1 MSASDASSS
10 RPDLA
15 QGIALDDI
23 ADGAMVEGRVGDA
36 TVLLVRRADEL
47 FAVTGQCPHY
57 GAPLADGLLVGDTI
71 RCPWH
76 HAAFCLR
83 TGAMLRAPA
92 LDGLTCWR
100 VERRDGR
107 AVVLDA
113 QPAVSPPALKAAGL
127 PESVVIVGGGA
138 AAIAAAVT
146 LRQEGYP
153 HAITLL
159 SADSEPPYDRPN
171 LSKDYLAGTAEADW
185 LPLRGASFYTD
196 QRIDVRCGTRVT
208 RIDPAGHAVELADG
222 SRVGY
227 GALLLATGAEPNRL
241 TVPGADLPHV
251 RVLRS
256 RADCD
261 ALIGTL
267 KHAQRCV
274 VVGASFIGLE
284 AAAALRTRGLVVQVV
299 APDAHPMA
307 RVLGDA
313 LGDTLRALHES
324 HGVTF
329 HLGATLA
336 QITPD
341 DVTLSN
347 GDALPAD
354 VVVVGIGVHPDVTL
368 AQDAG
373 LAVDRGV
380 TVDRFLQTSAPDIY
394 AAGDIARWP
403 DPLTGER
410 IRVEHWV
417 VAERQGI
424 AAARNMLGQQRPFD
438 AVPFFWSQHY
448 DLTVRY
454 VGHAEQ
460 WDRVEIDGDL
470 RAHDGSVTY
479 WRGDK
484 RLAVATIGRDLD
496 CLKAEEALEQQGAAK
511 SR

>member
-1 MSASDASSS
+1 MTGSDAASS
-10 RPDLA
+10 PDLT
-15 QGIALDDI
+15 QGIALDDL
-23 ADGAMVEGRVGDA
+23 ADGAMIEGHVGDA
-36 TVLLVRRADEL
+36 AVLLVRRGDEL
-47 FAVTGQCPHY
+47 FAVGAQCPHY
-57 GAPLADGLLVGDTI
+57 GGPLAKGLLVGDTI

-83 TGAMLRAPA
+83 TGEMERAPA
-92 LDGLTCWR
+92 LDGLPCWR

-113 QPAVSPPALKAAGL
+113 RPAAVPPALKTSGL
-127 PESVVIVGGGA
+127 PASVVIVGGGA

-159 SADSEPPYDRPN
+159 SADADPPYDRPN
-171 LSKDYLAGTAEADW
+171 LSKDYLAGTAQADW
-185 LPLRGASFYTD
+185 LPLRAPSFYTD
-196 QRIDVRCGTRVT
+196 QRIDVRCNTRVA
-208 RIDPAGHAVELADG
+208 RIDPAQRAVELADG
-222 SRVGY
+222 SRIEY

-241 TVPGADLPHV
+241 NVPGAHLPHV
-251 RVLRS
+251 CTLRS

-261 ALIGTL
+261 ALIARL
-267 KHAQRCV
+267 KTARRCV

-284 AAAALRTRGLVVQVV
+284 AAAAFRTRGLDVHVV
-299 APDAHPMA
+299 APDPHPMG

-313 LGDTLRALHES
+313 LGDTIKALHEA
-324 HGVTF
+324 HGVVF
-329 HLGATLA
+329 HLGATPA
-336 QITPD
+336 RIGPD
-341 DVTLSN
+341 SVTLSS
-347 GDALPAD
+347 GDVLPAD
-354 VVVVGIGVHPDVTL
+354 VVLVGIGVHPNVEL

-373 LAVDRGV
+373 LAVERGV
-380 TVDRFLQTSAPDIY
+380 TVDRFLQTSAPGIY

-424 AAARNMLGQQRPFD
+424 VAARNMLGQQRPFD

-448 DLTVRY
+448 DVTIRY
-454 VGHAEQ
+454 VGHAAQ

-470 RAHDGSVTY
+470 GAHDCSIAY
-479 WRGDK
+479 WRGNT
-484 RLAVATIGRDLD
+484 RLAVATIARDLD
-496 CLKAEEALEQQGAAK
+496 NLKAEAAFERQMA
-511 SR
+511 SA

>member
-1 MSASDASSS
+1 MTGSDASS
-10 RPDLA
+10 RPDLT
-15 QGIALDDI
+15 QGIALDDL
-23 ADGAMVEGRVGDA
+23 ADGAMIEGHVGDA
-36 TVLLVRRADEL
+36 AVLLVRRADEL
-47 FAVTGQCPHY
+47 FAVGAQCPHY
-57 GAPLADGLLVGDTI
+57 GGPLAEGLLVGDTI

-83 TGAMLRAPA
+83 TGEMERAPA
-92 LDGLTCWR
+92 LDGLPCWR

-107 AVVLDA
+107 AVVVDPR
-113 QPAVSPPALKAAGL
+113 PAAAPPALKDTGL
-127 PESVVIVGGGA
+127 PASVVIVGGGA

-159 SADSEPPYDRPN
+159 SADADPPYDRPN

-185 LPLRGASFYTD
+185 LPLRAPSFYAE
-196 QRIDVRCGTRVT
+196 QRIDVRCNTRVT
-208 RIDPAGHAVELADG
+208 RIDPAQRSVELADG
-222 SRVGY
+222 SRVEY

-241 TVPGADLPHV
+241 NVPGADLPHV
-251 RVLRS
+251 CTLRS

-261 ALIGTL
+261 ALIAKL
-267 KHAQRCV
+267 KTAHRCV

-284 AAAALRTRGLVVQVV
+284 AAAALRTRGLDVHVV
-299 APDAHPMA
+299 APDPHPMG

-313 LGDTLRALHES
+313 LGDTIKALHEA
-324 HGVTF
+324 HGVVF
-329 HLGATLA
+329 HLGATPA
-336 QITPD
+336 RIGPD
-341 DVTLSN
+341 SVTLSS
-347 GDALPAD
+347 GDVLPAD
-354 VVVVGIGVHPDVTL
+354 VVLVGIGVHPNVEL

-373 LAVDRGV
+373 LAVERGV
-380 TVDRFLQTSAPDIY
+380 TVDRFLQTSAPGIY

-424 AAARNMLGQQRPFD
+424 VAARNLLGQQRPFD

-448 DLTVRY
+448 DLTLRY

-460 WDRVEIDGDL
+460 WDRVEIDGNL
-470 RAHDGSVTY
+470 GVHDCSIAY
-479 WRGDK
+479 WRGNT
-484 RLAVATIGRDLD
+484 RLAVVTIARDLD
-496 CLKAEEALEQQGAAK
+496 NLKAEVALERQRASA
-511 SR
+511 

>member
-1 MSASDASSS
+1 MTGSDASS
-10 RPDLA
+10 RPDLT
-15 QGIALDDI
+15 QGIALDDL
-23 ADGAMVEGRVGDA
+23 ADGAMIEGHVGDA
-36 TVLLVRRADEL
+36 AVLLVRQADEL
-47 FAVTGQCPHY
+47 FAVGAQCPHY
-57 GAPLADGLLVGDTI
+57 GGPLAQGLLVGDTI

-83 TGAMLRAPA
+83 TGEMERAPA
-92 LDGLTCWR
+92 LDGLPCWR

-107 AVVLDA
+107 AVVVDA
-113 QPAVSPPALKAAGL
+113 RPAAVPPALKETGL
-127 PESVVIVGGGA
+127 PSSVVIVGGGA

-159 SADSEPPYDRPN
+159 SADADPPYDRPN

-185 LPLRGASFYTD
+185 LPLRAPSFYAE
-196 QRIDVRCGTRVT
+196 QRIDVRCNTRVT
-208 RIDPAGHAVELADG
+208 RLDPAQRSVELADG
-222 SRVGY
+222 SCIEY

-241 TVPGADLPHV
+241 NVPGADLPHV
-251 RVLRS
+251 CTLRS

-261 ALIGTL
+261 ALIAKL
-267 KHAQRCV
+267 KTARRCV

-284 AAAALRTRGLVVQVV
+284 AAAALRTRGLDVHVV
-299 APDAHPMA
+299 APDPHPMG

-313 LGDTLRALHES
+313 LGDTIKALHEA
-324 HGVTF
+324 HGVVF
-329 HLGATLA
+329 HLGATPA
-336 QITPD
+336 RIGPD
-341 DVTLSN
+341 SVTLSS
-347 GDALPAD
+347 GDVLPAD
-354 VVVVGIGVHPDVTL
+354 VVLVGIGVHPNVEL

-373 LAVDRGV
+373 LAVERGV
-380 TVDRFLQTSAPDIY
+380 TVDRFLQTSAPGIY

-424 AAARNMLGQQRPFD
+424 VAARNLLGQQRPFD

-448 DLTVRY
+448 DLTLRY

-470 RAHDGSVTY
+470 GAHDCSIAY
-479 WRGDK
+479 WRGNT
-484 RLAVATIGRDLD
+484 RLAVVTIARDLD
-496 CLKAEEALEQQGAAK
+496 NLKAEAAFERQTA
-511 SR
+511 SA

>member
-1 MSASDASSS
+1 MTGSDAASS
-10 RPDLA
+10 PDLT
-15 QGIALDDI
+15 QGIALDDL
-23 ADGAMVEGRVGDA
+23 ADGAMIEGHVGDTA
-36 TVLLVRRADEL
+36 VLLVRRGDEL
-47 FAVTGQCPHY
+47 FAVGAQCPHY
-57 GAPLADGLLVGDTI
+57 GGPLAKGLLVGDTI

-83 TGAMLRAPA
+83 TGEMERAPA
-92 LDGLTCWR
+92 LDGLPCWR

-107 AVVLDA
+107 AVVIDA
-113 QPAVSPPALKAAGL
+113 RPAAVSPALKAAGL
-127 PESVVIVGGGA
+127 PASIVIVGGGA

-159 SADSEPPYDRPN
+159 SADADPPYDRPN
-171 LSKDYLAGTAEADW
+171 LSKDYLAGTAQADW
-185 LPLRGASFYTD
+185 LPLRAPSFYTE
-196 QRIDVRCGTRVT
+196 QRIDVRCNTRVA
-208 RIDPAGHAVELADG
+208 RLDPAQRAVELADG
-222 SRVGY
+222 SRIEY

-241 TVPGADLPHV
+241 SVPGADLPHV
-251 RVLRS
+251 CVLRS

-261 ALIGTL
+261 ALIDRL
-267 KHAQRCV
+267 KTARRCV

-284 AAAALRTRGLVVQVV
+284 AAAALRTRGLDVHVV
-299 APDAHPMA
+299 APDPHPMG

-313 LGDTLRALHES
+313 LGDTIKALHEA
-324 HGVTF
+324 HGVVF
-329 HLGATLA
+329 HLGATPA
-336 QITPD
+336 RIGPD
-341 DVTLSN
+341 SVTLSN
-347 GDALPAD
+347 GDVLPAD
-354 VVVVGIGVHPDVTL
+354 VVLVGIGVHPNVAL

-373 LAVDRGV
+373 LAVERGV
-380 TVDRFLQTSAPDIY
+380 TVDRFLQTSAPGIY

-424 AAARNMLGQQRPFD
+424 VAARNMLGQQLPFD

-448 DLTVRY
+448 DLTLRY

-470 RAHDGSVTY
+470 GAHDCSIAY
-479 WRGDK
+479 WRGNT
-484 RLAVATIGRDLD
+484 RRAVVTIARDLD
-496 CLKAEEALEQQGAAK
+496 SLKAEAALERQIALA
-511 SR
+511 

>member
-1 MSASDASSS
+1 MTGSDASS
-10 RPDLA
+10 RPDLT
-15 QGIALDDI
+15 QGIALDDL
-23 ADGAMVEGRVGDA
+23 ADGAMIEGHVGDA
-36 TVLLVRRADEL
+36 AVLLVRRGNEL
-47 FAVTGQCPHY
+47 FAVGAQCPHY
-57 GAPLADGLLVGDTI
+57 GGPLAQGLLVGDTI

-83 TGAMLRAPA
+83 TGEMERAPA
-92 LDGLTCWR
+92 LDGLPCWR
-100 VERRDGR
+100 VEWRDGR
-107 AVVLDA
+107 AVVVDA
-113 QPAVSPPALKAAGL
+113 RPAAAPPAPKETGL
-127 PESVVIVGGGA
+127 PASVVIVGGGA

-159 SADSEPPYDRPN
+159 SADADPPYDRPN

-185 LPLRGASFYTD
+185 LPLRAPSFYAE
-196 QRIDVRCGTRVT
+196 QRIDVRCNTRVT
-208 RIDPAGHAVELADG
+208 RIDPAQRSVELADG
-222 SRVGY
+222 SRVEY

-241 TVPGADLPHV
+241 NVPGADLPHV
-251 RVLRS
+251 RTLRS

-261 ALIGTL
+261 ALIAKL
-267 KHAQRCV
+267 KTAHRCV

-284 AAAALRTRGLVVQVV
+284 AAAALRTRGLDVHVV
-299 APDAHPMA
+299 APDPHPMG

-313 LGDTLRALHES
+313 LGDTIKALHEA
-324 HGVTF
+324 HGVVF
-329 HLGATLA
+329 HLGATPA
-336 QITPD
+336 RIGPD
-341 DVTLSN
+341 SVTLSS
-347 GDALPAD
+347 GDVLPAD
-354 VVVVGIGVHPDVTL
+354 VVLVGIGVHPNVEL

-373 LAVDRGV
+373 LAVERGV
-380 TVDRFLQTSAPDIY
+380 TVDRFLQTSAPGIY

-424 AAARNMLGQQRPFD
+424 VAARNLLGQQRPFD

-448 DLTVRY
+448 DLTLRY

-470 RAHDGSVTY
+470 GAHDCSIAY
-479 WRGDK
+479 WRGNT
-484 RLAVATIGRDLD
+484 RLAVVTIARDLD
-496 CLKAEEALEQQGAAK
+496 NLKAEAAFERQTA
-511 SR
+511 SA

>member
-1 MSASDASSS
+1 MTGSDASS
-10 RPDLA
+10 RPDLT
-15 QGIALDDI
+15 QGIALDDL
-23 ADGAMVEGRVGDA
+23 ADGAMIEGHVGDA
-36 TVLLVRRADEL
+36 AVLLVRRADEL
-47 FAVTGQCPHY
+47 FAVGAQCPHY
-57 GAPLADGLLVGDTI
+57 GGPLAQGLLVGDTI

-83 TGAMLRAPA
+83 TGEMERAPA
-92 LDGLTCWR
+92 LDGLPCWR

-107 AVVLDA
+107 AVVVDA
-113 QPAVSPPALKAAGL
+113 RPAAVPPALKDTGL
-127 PESVVIVGGGA
+127 PASVVIVGGGA

-159 SADSEPPYDRPN
+159 SADADPPYDRPN

-185 LPLRGASFYTD
+185 LPLRAPSFYAE
-196 QRIDVRCGTRVT
+196 QRIDVRCNTRVT
-208 RIDPAGHAVELADG
+208 RIDPAQRSVELADG
-222 SRVGY
+222 SRIEY

-241 TVPGADLPHV
+241 NVPGADLPHV
-251 RVLRS
+251 RTLRS

-261 ALIGTL
+261 ALIAKL
-267 KHAQRCV
+267 KTARRCV

-284 AAAALRTRGLVVQVV
+284 AAAALRTRGLDVHVV
-299 APDAHPMA
+299 APDPHPMS

-313 LGDTLRALHES
+313 LGDTIKALHEA
-324 HGVTF
+324 HGVVF
-329 HLGATLA
+329 HLGT
-336 QITPD
+336 TPARIGPD
-341 DVTLSN
+341 SVTLSN
-347 GDALPAD
+347 GDVLPAD
-354 VVVVGIGVHPDVTL
+354 VVLVGIGVHPNVEL

-373 LAVDRGV
+373 LAVERGV
-380 TVDRFLQTSAPDIY
+380 TVDRFLQTSAPGIY

-424 AAARNMLGQQRPFD
+424 VAARNLLGQQRPFD
-438 AVPFFWSQHY
+438 AVPFLWSQHY
-448 DLTVRY
+448 DLTLHY

-470 RAHDGSVTY
+470 GAHDCSIAY
-479 WRGDK
+479 WRGNT
-484 RLAVATIGRDLD
+484 RLAVVTIARDLD
-496 CLKAEEALEQQGAAK
+496 NLKAEAALERQRASA
-511 SR
+511 

>member
-1 MSASDASSS
+1 MTGSDASS
-10 RPDLA
+10 RPDLT
-15 QGIALDDI
+15 QGIALDDL
-23 ADGAMVEGRVGDA
+23 ADGAMIEGHVGDA
-36 TVLLVRRADEL
+36 AVLLVRRADEL
-47 FAVTGQCPHY
+47 FAVGAQCPHY
-57 GAPLADGLLVGDTI
+57 GGPLAQGLLVGDTI

-83 TGAMLRAPA
+83 TGEMERAPA
-92 LDGLTCWR
+92 LDGLPCWR
-100 VERRDGR
+100 VERRDGS
-107 AVVLDA
+107 AVVVDA
-113 QPAVSPPALKAAGL
+113 GPAAVPPAPKETGL
-127 PESVVIVGGGA
+127 PASVVIVGGGA

-159 SADSEPPYDRPN
+159 SADADPPYDRPN

-185 LPLRGASFYTD
+185 LPLRAPSFYAE
-196 QRIDVRCGTRVT
+196 QRIDVRCNTRVT
-208 RIDPAGHAVELADG
+208 RLDPAQRSVELADG
-222 SRVGY
+222 SRIEY

-241 TVPGADLPHV
+241 NVPGADLPHV
-251 RVLRS
+251 RTLRS

-261 ALIGTL
+261 ALIAKL
-267 KHAQRCV
+267 KTARRCV

-284 AAAALRTRGLVVQVV
+284 AAAALRTRGLDVHVV
-299 APDAHPMA
+299 APDPHPMG

-313 LGDTLRALHES
+313 LGDTIKALHEA
-324 HGVTF
+324 HGVVF
-329 HLGATLA
+329 HLGATPA
-336 QITPD
+336 RIGPD
-341 DVTLSN
+341 SVTLSS
-347 GDALPAD
+347 GDVLPAD
-354 VVVVGIGVHPDVTL
+354 VVLVGIGVHPNVEL

-373 LAVDRGV
+373 LAVERGV
-380 TVDRFLQTSAPDIY
+380 TVDRFLQTSAAGIY

-424 AAARNMLGQQRPFD
+424 VAARNLLGQQRPFD

-448 DLTVRY
+448 DLTLRY

-470 RAHDGSVTY
+470 GAHDCSIAY
-479 WRGDK
+479 WRGNT
-484 RLAVATIGRDLD
+484 RLAVVTIARDLD
-496 CLKAEEALEQQGAAK
+496 NLKAEAALERQRASA
-511 SR
+511 

>member
-1 MSASDASSS
+1 MSASDALSS

-23 ADGAMVEGRVGDA
+23 ADGAMIEGRVGDA

-92 LDGLTCWR
+92 LDSLTCWR

-113 QPAVSPPALKAAGL
+113 QPAASPPALKAAGL

-185 LPLRGASFYTD
+185 LPLRGASFYTE

-208 RIDPAGHAVELADG
+208 RIDSAAHAVELADG

-241 TVPGADLPHV
+241 TVPGAELPHV

-267 KHAQRCV
+267 KNAQRCV

-329 HLGATLA
+329 HLGVTPA

-341 DVTLSN
+341 DVMLSN
-347 GDALPAD
+347 GDGLPAD

-496 CLKAEEALEQQGAAK
+496 CLKAEEALEQQGGAT

>member
-1 MSASDASSS
+1 MTGSDASS
-10 RPDLA
+10 RPDLT
-15 QGIALDDI
+15 QGIALDDL
-23 ADGAMVEGRVGDA
+23 ADGAMIEGHVGDA
-36 TVLLVRRADEL
+36 AVLLVRRADEL
-47 FAVTGQCPHY
+47 FAVGAQCPHY
-57 GAPLADGLLVGDTI
+57 GGPLAQGLLVGDTI

-83 TGAMLRAPA
+83 TGEMERAPA
-92 LDGLTCWR
+92 LDGLPCWR

-107 AVVLDA
+107 AVVVDA
-113 QPAVSPPALKAAGL
+113 RPAAVPPALKDTGL
-127 PESVVIVGGGA
+127 PASVVIVGGGA

-159 SADSEPPYDRPN
+159 SADADPPYDRPN

-185 LPLRGASFYTD
+185 LPLRAPSFYAE
-196 QRIDVRCGTRVT
+196 QRIDVRCNTRVT
-208 RIDPAGHAVELADG
+208 RIDPAQRSVELADG
-222 SRVGY
+222 GRVEY

-241 TVPGADLPHV
+241 NVPGADLPHV
-251 RVLRS
+251 RTLRS

-261 ALIGTL
+261 ALIAKL
-267 KHAQRCV
+267 KTARRCV

-284 AAAALRTRGLVVQVV
+284 AAAALRTRGLDVHVV
-299 APDAHPMA
+299 APDPHPMG

-313 LGDTLRALHES
+313 LGDTIKALHEA
-324 HGVTF
+324 HGVVF
-329 HLGATLA
+329 HLGT
-336 QITPD
+336 TPARIGPD
-341 DVTLSN
+341 SVTLSN
-347 GDALPAD
+347 GDVLPAD
-354 VVVVGIGVHPDVTL
+354 VVLVGIGVHPNVEL

-373 LAVDRGV
+373 LAVERGV
-380 TVDRFLQTSAPDIY
+380 TVDRFLQTSAPGIY

-424 AAARNMLGQQRPFD
+424 VAARNLLGQQRPFD

-448 DLTVRY
+448 DLTLRY

-470 RAHDGSVTY
+470 GAHDCSIAY
-479 WRGDK
+479 WRGST
-484 RLAVATIGRDLD
+484 RLAVVTIARDLD
-496 CLKAEEALEQQGAAK
+496 NLKAEAALERQTASA
-511 SR
+511 

>member
-1 MSASDASSS
+1 MSSSSHSSS

-15 QGIALDDI
+15 HGIALDDI
-23 ADGAMVEGRVGDA
+23 ADGAMIEGQVGDA
-36 TVLLVRRADEL
+36 AVLLVRRADEL
-47 FAVTGQCPHY
+47 FAVGAQCPHY
-57 GAPLADGLLVGDTI
+57 GAPLANGLLVGDTI

-83 TGAMLRAPA
+83 TGALLRAPA

-107 AVVLDA
+107 VVVLDA
-113 QPAVSPPALKAAGL
+113 RPAAAPPAPQAAGL

-153 HAITLL
+153 NPITLL
-159 SADSEPPYDRPN
+159 STDSEPPYDRPN

-185 LPLRGASFYTD
+185 LPLRGESFYTD
-196 QRIDVRCGTRVT
+196 RRIDVRRGTRVA
-208 RIDPAGHAVELADG
+208 RIDPAQHAVELADG
-222 SRVGY
+222 SRIGY
-227 GALLLATGAEPNRL
+227 GKLLLATGAEPNRL

-251 RVLRS
+251 CVLRS

-261 ALIGTL
+261 ALIGKL
-267 KHAQRCV
+267 KTARRCV

-284 AAAALRTRGLVVQVV
+284 AAAALRTRGLDVTVV
-299 APDAHPMA
+299 APDTHPMA

-313 LGDTLRALHES
+313 LGDTIRALHES

-329 HLGATLA
+329 RLGATLA
-336 QITPD
+336 QIAPD
-341 DVTLSN
+341 HVTLAS
-347 GDALPAD
+347 GDVLPAD
-354 VVVVGIGVHPDVTL
+354 VVVVGIGVHPNVAL
-368 AQDAG
+368 AEQAG

-380 TVDRFLQTSAPDIY
+380 TVDRFLQTSAPDVY

-417 VAERQGI
+417 VAQRQGI
-424 AAARNMLGQQRPFD
+424 AAAHNMLGQQRPFD
-438 AVPFFWSQHY
+438 AVPFFWTQHY
-448 DLTVRY
+448 DVTVRY
-454 VGHAEQ
+454 VGHAEH
-460 WDRVEIDGDL
+460 WDRIDVDGEL
-470 RAHDGSVTY
+470 SAHQGSVTY
-479 WRGDK
+479 WRGNA

-496 CLKAEEALEQQGAAK
+496 CLRAEEALEQQRAAQA
-511 SR
+511 

>member
-1 MSASDASSS
+1 MTGSDASS
-10 RPDLA
+10 RPDLT
-15 QGIALDDI
+15 QGIALDDL
-23 ADGAMVEGRVGDA
+23 ADGAMIEGHVGDA
-36 TVLLVRRADEL
+36 AVLLVRQADEL
-47 FAVTGQCPHY
+47 FAVGAQCPHY
-57 GAPLADGLLVGDTI
+57 GGPLAQGLLVGDTI

-83 TGAMLRAPA
+83 TGEMERAPA
-92 LDGLTCWR
+92 LDGLPCWR

-107 AVVLDA
+107 AVVVDA
-113 QPAVSPPALKAAGL
+113 RPAAVPPALKETGL
-127 PESVVIVGGGA
+127 PSSVVIVGGGA

-159 SADSEPPYDRPN
+159 SADADPPYDRPN

-185 LPLRGASFYTD
+185 LPLRAPSFYAE
-196 QRIDVRCGTRVT
+196 QRIDVRCNTRVT
-208 RIDPAGHAVELADG
+208 RLDPAQRSVELADG
-222 SRVGY
+222 SCIEY

-241 TVPGADLPHV
+241 NVPGADLPHV
-251 RVLRS
+251 CTLRS

-261 ALIGTL
+261 ALIAKL
-267 KHAQRCV
+267 KTARRCV

-284 AAAALRTRGLVVQVV
+284 AAAALRTRGLDVHVV
-299 APDAHPMA
+299 APDPHPMG

-313 LGDTLRALHES
+313 LGDTIKALHEA
-324 HGVTF
+324 HGVVF
-329 HLGATLA
+329 HLGT
-336 QITPD
+336 TPARIGPD
-341 DVTLSN
+341 SVTLSN
-347 GDALPAD
+347 GDVLPAD
-354 VVVVGIGVHPDVTL
+354 VVLVGIGVHPNVEL
-368 AQDAG
+368 AQEAG

-380 TVDRFLQTSAPDIY
+380 TVDRFLQTSAPGIY

-424 AAARNMLGQQRPFD
+424 VAARNLLGQQRPFD

-448 DLTVRY
+448 DLTLRY

-470 RAHDGSVTY
+470 GAHDCSIAY
-479 WRGDK
+479 WRGNT
-484 RLAVATIGRDLD
+484 RLAVVTIARDLD
-496 CLKAEEALEQQGAAK
+496 NLKAEAAFERQTA
-511 SR
+511 SA

>member
-1 MSASDASSS
+1 MTGSDASS
-10 RPDLA
+10 RPDLT
-15 QGIALDDI
+15 QGIALDDL
-23 ADGAMVEGRVGDA
+23 ADGAMIEGHVGDA
-36 TVLLVRRADEL
+36 AVLLVRRADEL
-47 FAVTGQCPHY
+47 FAVGAQCPHY
-57 GAPLADGLLVGDTI
+57 GGPLAQGLLVGDTI

-83 TGAMLRAPA
+83 TGEMERAPA
-92 LDGLTCWR
+92 LDGLPCWR

-107 AVVLDA
+107 AVVVDPR
-113 QPAVSPPALKAAGL
+113 PAAAPPALKDTGL
-127 PESVVIVGGGA
+127 PASVVIVGGGA

-159 SADSEPPYDRPN
+159 SADADPPYDRPN

-185 LPLRGASFYTD
+185 LPLRAPSFYAE
-196 QRIDVRCGTRVT
+196 QRIDVRCNTRVT
-208 RIDPAGHAVELADG
+208 RLDPAQRSVELADG
-222 SRVGY
+222 SRIEY

-241 TVPGADLPHV
+241 NVPGADLPHV
-251 RVLRS
+251 RTLRS

-261 ALIGTL
+261 ALIAKL
-267 KHAQRCV
+267 KTARRCV

-284 AAAALRTRGLVVQVV
+284 AAAALRTRGLDVHVV
-299 APDAHPMA
+299 APDPHPMG

-313 LGDTLRALHES
+313 LGDTIKALHEAR
-324 HGVTF
+324 GVVF
-329 HLGATLA
+329 HLGT
-336 QITPD
+336 TPARIGPD
-341 DVTLSN
+341 SVTLSN
-347 GDALPAD
+347 GDVLPAD
-354 VVVVGIGVHPDVTL
+354 VVLVGIGVHPNVEL

-373 LAVDRGV
+373 LAVERGV
-380 TVDRFLQTSAPDIY
+380 TVDRFLQTSAPGIY

-424 AAARNMLGQQRPFD
+424 VAARNLLGQQRPFD

-448 DLTVRY
+448 DLTLRY

-460 WDRVEIDGDL
+460 WDRVEIDGNL
-470 RAHDGSVTY
+470 GAHDCSIAY
-479 WRGDK
+479 WRGNT
-484 RLAVATIGRDLD
+484 RLAVVTIARDLD
-496 CLKAEEALEQQGAAK
+496 NLKAEAAFERQTA
-511 SR
+511 SA

>member
-1 MSASDASSS
+1 MTGSDAASS
-10 RPDLA
+10 PDLT
-15 QGIALDDI
+15 QGIALDDL
-23 ADGAMVEGRVGDA
+23 ADGAMIEGHVGDA
-36 TVLLVRRADEL
+36 AVLLVRRADEL
-47 FAVTGQCPHY
+47 FAVGAQCPHY
-57 GAPLADGLLVGDTI
+57 GGPLAEGLLVGDTI

-83 TGAMLRAPA
+83 TGEMERAPA
-92 LDGLTCWR
+92 LDALPCWR

-107 AVVLDA
+107 AVVVDA
-113 QPAVSPPALKAAGL
+113 RPAAAPPALKDTGL
-127 PESVVIVGGGA
+127 PASVVIVGGGA

-159 SADSEPPYDRPN
+159 SADADPPYDRPN
-171 LSKDYLAGTAEADW
+171 LSKDYLAGTAQADW
-185 LPLRGASFYTD
+185 LPLRAPSFYTD
-196 QRIDVRCGTRVT
+196 QRIDVRCNTRVA
-208 RIDPAGHAVELADG
+208 RIDPARREVALADG
-222 SRVGY
+222 SRIEY

-241 TVPGADLPHV
+241 NVPGADLPHV
-251 RVLRS
+251 CTLRS

-261 ALIGTL
+261 ALIAKL
-267 KHAQRCV
+267 KTARRCV

-284 AAAALRTRGLVVQVV
+284 AAAALRTRGLDVHVV
-299 APDAHPMA
+299 APDPHPMG

-313 LGDTLRALHES
+313 LGDTIKALHEA
-324 HGVTF
+324 HGVVF
-329 HLGATLA
+329 HLGATPA
-336 QITPD
+336 RIGPD
-341 DVTLSN
+341 SVTLSN
-347 GDALPAD
+347 GDVLPAD
-354 VVVVGIGVHPDVTL
+354 VVLVGIGVHPNVEL

-373 LAVDRGV
+373 LAVERGV
-380 TVDRFLQTSAPDIY
+380 TVDCFLQTSAPGIY

-424 AAARNMLGQQRPFD
+424 VAARNLLGQQRPFD

-448 DLTVRY
+448 DLTIRY

-470 RAHDGSVTY
+470 GEHDCSIAY
-479 WRGDK
+479 WRGNT
-484 RLAVATIGRDLD
+484 RLAVVTIARDLD
-496 CLKAEEALEQQGAAK
+496 NLKAEAALERQTASA
-511 SR
+511 

>member
-1 MSASDASSS
+1 MTGSDASS
-10 RPDLA
+10 RPDLT
-15 QGIALDDI
+15 QGIALDDL
-23 ADGAMVEGRVGDA
+23 ADGAMIEGHVGDA
-36 TVLLVRRADEL
+36 AVLLVRRADEL
-47 FAVTGQCPHY
+47 FAVGAQCPHY
-57 GAPLADGLLVGDTI
+57 GGPLAQGLLVGDTI

-83 TGAMLRAPA
+83 TGEMERAPA
-92 LDGLTCWR
+92 LDGLPCWR
-100 VERRDGR
+100 VERRNGR
-107 AVVLDA
+107 AVVVDA
-113 QPAVSPPALKAAGL
+113 RPAAAPPALKETGL
-127 PESVVIVGGGA
+127 PTSVVIVGGGA

-159 SADSEPPYDRPN
+159 SADVDPPYDRPN

-185 LPLRGASFYTD
+185 LPLRAPSFYAG
-196 QRIDVRCGTRVT
+196 QRIDVRCNTRVT
-208 RIDPAGHAVELADG
+208 RIDPAQRSVELADG
-222 SRVGY
+222 SRIEY

-241 TVPGADLPHV
+241 NVPGADLPHV
-251 RVLRS
+251 RTLRS

-261 ALIGTL
+261 ALIAKL
-267 KHAQRCV
+267 KTARRCV

-284 AAAALRTRGLVVQVV
+284 AAAALRTRGLDVHVV
-299 APDAHPMA
+299 APDPHPMG

-313 LGDTLRALHES
+313 LGDTIKALHEA
-324 HGVTF
+324 HGVVF
-329 HLGATLA
+329 HLGATPA
-336 QITPD
+336 RIGPD
-341 DVTLSN
+341 SVTLSS
-347 GDALPAD
+347 GDVLPAD
-354 VVVVGIGVHPDVTL
+354 VVLVGIGVHPNVEL

-373 LAVDRGV
+373 LAVERGV
-380 TVDRFLQTSAPDIY
+380 TVDRFLQTSAAGIY

-424 AAARNMLGQQRPFD
+424 VAARNLLGQQRPFD

-448 DLTVRY
+448 DLTLRY

-470 RAHDGSVTY
+470 GAHDCSIAY
-479 WRGDK
+479 WRGNT
-484 RLAVATIGRDLD
+484 RLAVVTIARDLD
-496 CLKAEEALEQQGAAK
+496 NLKAEAALERQRASA
-511 SR
+511 